1 MGGSN
6 QSLFLLAGAGGLIAT
21 QGSAAVPLLILGLLL
36 SWAAAPGWTELVL
49 LYPNRVGG
57 IASCCAEAFRPYSP
71 VLANLAGTCYW
82 WGWVPTCG
90 VTALLSA
97 SAIHQW
103 CLPHASVPLLA
114 TLLILAFTLINLC
127 GVGAVVHLAMPV
139 AIVSGLL
146 AFVSGLAP
154 IFAGHVNW
162 HQAMTFHLL
171 APFPGRFGRFTS
183 AMAGLYLVGF
193 AAPAF
198 EAATCHVG
206 ETRDPNRNVPRAML
220 VSAAMAA
227 VFFVLLPL
235 IWLGVLGPASL
246 CNDLINV
253 LGPTF
258 APLFGA
264 AGRGAAIWFM
274 MLSMFHGT
282 LQPLA
287 GASRTLSQLAEDGL
301 LPAVFARRTRTDCPW
316 VATLLTAGMAIV
328 FLRTGDPPWVIA
340 AANLT
345 YLIGIGLPSIA
356 VWLLRRNAPAL
367 PRPYRAPRGTI
378 ELGVA
383 AAAVWGIAT
392 IFGFEQFGLPTVLAG
407 LALAYSGSALYALR
421 WWSDRRRLG
430 RTAPIRSLHT
440 KLTGAMLMVLALDG
454 AGYLLAISHV
464 GRTHTA
470 LIAGL
475 EDIFVAVALLTITVG
490 LVLPGMIGHAAEQVA
505 GAADR
510 LAHGTLADFSQ
521 AMEALGAG
529 NLEAAYV
536 NVDIVPVKVHSADE
550 MAEMADSFNAMQDQI
565 AHAGIGLDNA
575 REGLRLAQKRLT
587 DSNERFKLAVEG
599 SQDGLWDWDLVKNI
613 LYFSPRWKE
622 IIGYAD
628 DELPNVLETWEQCL
642 HPDDRS
648 RVQAA
653 ISDYLA
659 GRSHTYEIE
668 FRMRHSDGSDRWILT
683 RGQARWDETGKPCR
697 LAGSH
702 TDITARRAAS
712 EELIRAKE
720 AAEAASRTKSQF
732 LAAISHELRTPLNAI
747 LGFSEILQDETFGQ
761 LNDRQARYVG
771 HTLTSGQHLLEL
783 INDVLDLSKIEA
795 GHISLDPVPCDVSL
809 ALAAACS
816 ILRTLAEKKGLTLD
830 LEVETGLD
838 PVWADPSRLKQVL
851 YNLLSNAIKFTPP
864 GGNVYLGAR
873 RLPGVLE
880 LWVRDSGIGLNA
892 QHLERIWGEFEQ
904 VDSSYTREQQG
915 SGLGLALSR
924 RLIEMHHGRIW
935 AESPGEGQGS
945 TFFVHLPGGVPETA
959 NPARLMEL
967 RKAA

>member
-1 MGGSN
+1 MSAVRSSPLAGPDAAGTSHPRRIGWAGTTALAIGGSN
-6 QSLFLLAGAGGLIAT
+6 QSLFLLAGAGGLVAT
-21 QGSAAVPLLILGLLL
+21 QGSAAVALLILGLLL
-36 SWAAAPGWTELVL
+36 SWAAAPGWIELVL

-103 CLPHASVPLLA
+103 YLPHFSVPLLA
-114 TLLILAFTLINLC
+114 TLLIIAFTAVNFC
-127 GVGAVVHLAMPV
+127 GVGTVVRLAMPL

-162 HQAMTFHLL
+162 HQAATFHLL
-171 APFPGRFGRFTS
+171 SPFPGPFGKLTS

-206 ETRDPNRNVPRAML
+206 ETVDPNRNVPRAMF

-235 IWLGVLGPASL
+235 IWLGVLGPAAL
-246 CNDLINV
+246 CDNLINV

-316 VATLLTAGMAIV
+316 VATLLTAGMAIA
-328 FLRTGDPPWVIA
+328 FLQTGDPPWVIA

-356 VWLLRRNAPAL
+356 VWLLRRDAPAL
-367 PRPYRAPRGTI
+367 PRPYRAPWGTI
-378 ELGVA
+378 ELGLA

-421 WWSDRRRLG
+421 WWSDRRRHG

-440 KLTGAMLMVLALDG
+440 KLTGAMLLVLALDG
-454 AGYLLAISHV
+454 FGYLLAISHV
-464 GRTHTA
+464 GRTQTA

-490 LVLPGMIGHAAEQVA
+490 LVLPGMVGHAAEQVA
-505 GAADR
+505 RAADR
-510 LAHGTLADFSQ
+510 LARGTLKDFSQ
-521 AMEALGAG
+521 AMEALGSG
-529 NLEAAYV
+529 NLAAAHV
-536 NVDIVPVKVHSADE
+536 CVDIVPVEVHSADE
-550 MAEMADSFNAMQDQI
+550 MAEMAESFNAMQDEI
-565 AHAGIGLDNA
+565 ARAGVGLDNA
-575 REGLRLAQKRLT
+575 REGLRLTQERLT
-587 DSNERFKLAVEG
+587 DSNERFTLAVEG
-599 SQDGLWDWDLVKNI
+599 SQDGLWDWDLVRNTC
-613 LYFSPRWKE
+613 YFSPRWKE
-622 IIGYAD
+622 MIGYAD
-628 DELPNVLETWEQCL
+628 DELPNAAETWEQRL

-648 RVQAA
+648 RARAA
-653 ISDYLA
+653 VNAYLA
-659 GRSHTYEIE
+659 GDSDTYEIE
-668 FRMRHSDGSDRWILT
+668 FRMRHSDGSDRWILA
-683 RGQARWDETGKPCR
+683 RGQARWDDAGKPCR
-697 LAGSH
+697 LAYRHHCPPGRFGRADSGQRSRRGGQPH
-702 TDITARRAAS
+702 QKPISCGYQSRAADTP
-712 EELIRAKE
+712 ERDPGLFRNPTGPDIR
-720 AAEAASRTKSQF
+720 
-732 LAAISHELRTPLNAI
+732 
-747 LGFSEILQDETFGQ
+747 
-761 LNDRQARYVG
+761 
-771 HTLTSGQHLLEL
+771 
-783 INDVLDLSKIEA
+783 
-795 GHISLDPVPCDVSL
+795 
-809 ALAAACS
+809 
-816 ILRTLAEKKGLTLD
+816 
-830 LEVETGLD
+830 
-838 PVWADPSRLKQVL
+838 
-851 YNLLSNAIKFTPP
+851 
-864 GGNVYLGAR
+864 
-873 RLPGVLE
+873 
-880 LWVRDSGIGLNA
+880 
-892 QHLERIWGEFEQ
+892 
-904 VDSSYTREQQG
+904 
-915 SGLGLALSR
+915 
-924 RLIEMHHGRIW
+924 
-935 AESPGEGQGS
+935 
-945 TFFVHLPGGVPETA
+945 
-959 NPARLMEL
+959 PA
-967 RKAA
+967 